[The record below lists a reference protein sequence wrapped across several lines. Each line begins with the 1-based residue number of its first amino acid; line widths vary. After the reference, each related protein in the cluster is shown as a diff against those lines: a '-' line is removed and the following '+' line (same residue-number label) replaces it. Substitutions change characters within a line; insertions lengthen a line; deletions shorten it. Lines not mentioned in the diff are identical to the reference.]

1 MDYIDNLSVNEATIT
16 GVMVGESK
24 TFPHRT
30 NLRTLQVSA
39 GSFGKTF
46 YDDKREAHRER
57 LMIELHDNAAE
68 KAEYYRP
75 GDILHLRGQL
85 AVRGWKDSNG
95 TPQHRVVIVVEDHRK
110 VNKIGE
116 SHQSHGPQ
124 APGEEGTSQ
133 VG

>member
-1 MDYIDNLSVNEATIT
+1 MDYIDNLSVNEATVT

-46 YDDKREAHRER
+46 YDDKRAAHRER

-85 AVRGWKDSNG
+85 EVREWKEHG
-95 TPQHRVVIVVEDHRK
+95 LIQHRVVIVIEDHRK
-110 VNKIGE
+110 VQKIGE
-116 SHQSHGPQ
+116 SYQGQ
-124 APGEEGTSQ
+124 AVQALGQEVDSK
-133 VG
+133 VS